1 MDTTVRKVTTAGI
14 ISTFAGSTNSPG
26 HSGDGGDATTGHS
39 GDGGDATSALLKSP
53 YFVYVDPSDSYL
65 YIPI

>member
-26 HSGDGGDATTGHS
+26 HSGDGGDAT
-39 GDGGDATSALLKSP
+39 LLVQGTVAMVEMQQVP
-53 YFVYVDPSDSYL
+53 Y
-65 YIPI
+65 